1 MLHRVQETLAH
12 KLGTLPQDQTLTK
25 DTLKDYLHMF
35 DDPLP
40 QETIVTFSC
49 LLKLDCQLTAQAN
62 STVLDLASHSEPDL
76 DDIAMMTPLLAT
88 DPVRALAPVMA
99 T

>member
-25 DTLKDYLHMF
+25 DTLKDYLHLF

-40 QETIVTFSC
+40 QETIVTFS
-49 LLKLDCQLTAQAN
+49 
-62 STVLDLASHSEPDL
+62 
-76 DDIAMMTPLLAT
+76 
-88 DPVRALAPVMA
+88 
-99 T
+99 